1 MTEPDLDQIVD
12 DYLHRLDLVLAQVP
26 SPRRQELVAEVTEHI
41 REARS
46 QLPQQSEAA
55 IRELLDRIGQPED
68 IAAEAHID
76 HLGPVP
82 GRRRRLLVGLTAVI
96 VLIAIGFGIAALA
109 TRSTSPGNQ
118 VVRPPTITT
127 TTFSAPQST
136 VVLNVVGMTEA
147 SAVASLAAMGLDSR
161 VENQSGSQAAPGIVF
176 SQSPQV
182 GSKVAE
188 HSVVTLQVSTGSG

>member
-12 DYLHRLDLVLAQVP
+12 DYLHLLDLVLAQVP

-118 VVRPPTITT
+118 VVRPTITT
-127 TTFSAPQST
+127 TTFPAPQST
-136 VVLNVVGMTEA
+136 IVLNVVGMTGA